1 MTTVSTETYIDVF
14 EHDFNRLVH
23 VWQTW
28 SSGHFHSF
36 IWIRRCYHVSGLY
49 FKCLDG
55 ELRTDR
61 EHFASYLRN
70 IIQRIRNVLHVTG
83 RRWYNIPGTSLKVLE
98 EAVTTCQERLA
109 SYLQKISQRIRNILQ
124 VTWRRCFNVSGTSGK
139 LLEEKFTTYQ
149 EGRASYLQ
157 VGRCCKYQERLA
169 CYLTKMLQHTRT
181 INQGSWRSCDNVPWT
196 SCKLLAEEF
205 TMYQERVASH
215 LKKMLQRIRNIWQVT
230 WRKVYDVPGGSCKL
244 LASRKMLHVAG
255 KSCMLLDE
263 DATTYKDHHSSYLK
277 KMWQRARNVL
287 QVTCRRFHSVSGTC
301 CKSPEEGW
309 WFE

>member
-1 MTTVSTETYIDVF
+1 MITVSIETYIDVF

-55 ELRTDR
+55 ELRTYR

-83 RRWYNIPGTSLKVLE
+83 RRWYNIPGASFKVLE
-98 EAVTTCQERLA
+98 EAVTTCHERLA
-109 SYLQKISQRIRNILQ
+109 SYLQKIS
-124 VTWRRCFNVSGTSGK
+124 
-139 LLEEKFTTYQ
+139 
-149 EGRASYLQ
+149 
-157 VGRCCKYQERLA
+157 
-169 CYLTKMLQHTRT
+169 
-181 INQGSWRSCDNVPWT
+181 
-196 SCKLLAEEF
+196 
-205 TMYQERVASH
+205 RVASH

-230 WRKVYDVPGGSCKL
+230 WRKVYDVSGRSCKL
-244 LASRKMLHVAG
+244 LTSRKMLHVAG
-255 KSCMLLDE
+255 TSCMLLDE

-287 QVTCRRFHSVSGTC
+287 QVTCRRFHNVSGTC
-301 CKSPEEGW
+301 CKSLEEGW
-309 WFE
+309 WFEYIKWADITQELAGICLMDYLLKYKQVPFWSPTQHVPAQTSPSAP

>member
-1 MTTVSTETYIDVF
+1 MTTASIETYIDVF

-23 VWQTW
+23 VWQRW
-28 SSGHFHSF
+28 SSGHVHSI
-36 IWIRRCYHVSGLY
+36 IWIRRCYNVSGLY

-55 ELRTDR
+55 DFRTYR

-83 RRWYNIPGTSLKVLE
+83 RRCYNIPGTSFKVLE

-109 SYLQKISQRIRNILQ
+109 SYLQKISQRTSIRNVLQ
-124 VTWRRCFNVSGTSGK
+124 VTWRRCYNVSSGK

-169 CYLTKMLQHTRT
+169 CYLTKMLQHTRNIIQIT
-181 INQGSWRSCDNVPWT
+181 WRRFDNVPGT
-196 SCKLLAEEF
+196 SCKLLVEDF
-205 TMYQERVASH
+205 TAYQER
-215 LKKMLQRIRNIWQVT
+215 
-230 WRKVYDVPGGSCKL
+230 
-244 LASRKMLHVAG
+244 
-255 KSCMLLDE
+255 
-263 DATTYKDHHSSYLK
+263 
-277 KMWQRARNVL
+277 
-287 QVTCRRFHSVSGTC
+287 
-301 CKSPEEGW
+301 CKSLEESW